1 MIFAI
6 IYIVLGIITA
16 VAIIYHILRE
26 QDLLRVED
34 ILISLICGVF
44 WWLAILCAI
53 CGWVGKHLNS
63 RAVVYRR
70 KK

>member
-1 MIFAI
+1 MIFSI

-16 VAIIYHILRE
+16 GSVIYLILRE
-26 QDLLRVED
+26 RDFLTIDD
-34 ILISLICGVF
+34 ILTSLICGTF

-53 CGWVGKHLNS
+53 FAWTEKHLSS
-63 RAVVYRR
+63 RTVVYRR

>member
-16 VAIIYHILRE
+16 GAIIYHTLRE

-44 WWLAILCAI
+44 WWLAIL
-53 CGWVGKHLNS
+53 
-63 RAVVYRR
+63 
-70 KK
+70 

>member
-6 IYIVLGIITA
+6 IYIILSIITA
-16 VAIIYHILRE
+16 GAVIYYTLRE

-34 ILISLICGVF
+34 ILTSLICGVF
-44 WWLAILCAI
+44 WWLTILCGACAWI
-53 CGWVGKHLNS
+53 GKHLNS
-63 RAVVYRR
+63 RTVVYRR

>member
-16 VAIIYHILRE
+16 GAVIYFTLRE
-26 QDLLRVED
+26 QDLLTIED
-34 ILISLICGVF
+34 ILISLICGIF

-53 CGWVGKHLNS
+53 CAWVGKYLNS
-63 RAVVYRR
+63 RTVVYRR

>member
-16 VAIIYHILRE
+16 GAVIYFTLRE
-26 QDLLRVED
+26 QDLLTIED
-34 ILISLICGVF
+34 ILISLICGIF

-53 CGWVGKHLNS
+53 WAWIGKHLNS
-63 RAVVYRR
+63 RTVVYRR

>member
-6 IYIVLGIITA
+6 IYIVFGIITA
-16 VAIIYHILRE
+16 GAIIYHTLRE

-44 WWLAILCAI
+44 LVVSYFMCHLWLGREA
-53 CGWVGKHLNS
+53 S
-63 RAVVYRR
+63 E
-70 KK
+70 